1 MSFIL
6 PINFCVLVWTKKP
19 ECDLVI
25 VRLNDKM
32 KLHTVIYC
40 KWTWCCRT
48 CHIIIKLISFCIRWR
63 HSVNA
68 GACRGFGGYIHRRC
82 RQEKGCKYIGVSI
95 HNYLLCL
102 LIAFAPSK
110 NDKQLSKEH
119 MEKYTLQRIIHLR
132 SNLTLLT
139 NYDYKDTHNFVFNVL
154 YEH

>member
-6 PINFCVLVWTKKP
+6 PINFCFLVWTKKP

-95 HNYLLCL
+95 NMF
-102 LIAFAPSK
+102 INRF
-110 NDKQLSKEH
+110 
-119 MEKYTLQRIIHLR
+119 YTLEERYVNYVKNICK
-132 SNLTLLT
+132 STL
-139 NYDYKDTHNFVFNVL
+139 YKELFIQDQT
-154 YEH
+154 